1 MRADKYIPENLYR
14 NNPRQFYTDFWDWL
28 RLHPIWILGFV
39 FGYMVYLVT
48 TEEV

>member
-1 MRADKYIPENLYR
+1 MRADRYHPEFIYKNS
-14 NNPRQFYTDFWDWL
+14 PRQSYADFWEWL

-39 FGYMVYLVT
+39 FSYLYYLAT